1 MGKQARALIVG
12 GTAGIGRAIAVALAR
27 RGEQVVITG
36 RSAERTSAIASEIG
50 FGVTGIA
57 LDLTRPLDIAAALAG
72 LEQVDHLVL
81 SAIERDQNSVRNYDV
96 ARALNLVTMKLV
108 GYTEVVHTLL
118 PRLGPAA
125 SIVLLGGQAK
135 NRPYPGSVTVTTVN
149 GGVESMVRALAVE
162 LAPIRVNALH
172 PGVVSDTGAW
182 RDKPQV
188 LEPLRAATPTGH
200 LATTSDVADA
210 TLFLLDNPAINGVN
224 IDLEGGRLLK

>member
-1 MGKQARALIVG
+1 MGNQASALIVG

-36 RSAERTSAIASEIG
+36 RSAERTAAIAAEIG
-50 FGVTGIA
+50 HGVTGIA
-57 LDLTRPLDIAAALAG
+57 LDLTRPLEIAAALAG
-72 LEQVDHLVL
+72 LGHVDHLVL

-96 ARALNLVTMKLV
+96 SRALSLVTMKLV

-118 PRLGPAA
+118 PRLAPAA

-172 PGVVSDTGAW
+172 PGVVSDTDAW

-188 LEPLRAATPTGH
+188 LEPMRAGTLTGR
-200 LATTSDVADA
+200 LATTADVADA
-210 TLFLLDNPAINGVN
+210 TLFLLDNPAVNGVN

>member
-1 MGKQARALIVG
+1 MDRQKSALIVG
-12 GTAGIGRAIAVALAR
+12 GTAGIGRAIAVALAQ
-27 RGEQVVITG
+27 RGESVVITG
-36 RSAERTSAIASEIG
+36 RNAERTAAIAREIG
-50 FGVTGIA
+50 PGVSGIA
-57 LDLTRPLDIAAALAG
+57 LDLTRPLEIAAALAG
-72 LEQVDHLVL
+72 LGQIDHLVL

-96 ARALNLVTMKLV
+96 SRALSLVTMKLV

-118 PRLGPAA
+118 PRLPAAA
-125 SIVLLGGQAK
+125 SIVLMGGQAK

-172 PGVVSDTGAW
+172 PGVVSDTDAW

-188 LEPLRAATPTGH
+188 LEPMRAGTLTGR
-200 LATTSDVADA
+200 LATTGDVAAA

-224 IDLEGGRLLK
+224 IDLEGGRLIK

>member
-1 MGKQARALIVG
+1 MGKKKNALIVG

-27 RGEQVVITG
+27 RGESVVITG
-36 RSAERTSAIASEIG
+36 RNAERTSAIAGEIG
-50 FGVTGIA
+50 LGVTGIA
-57 LDLTRPLDIAAALAG
+57 LDLTRPLEIAAALAG
-72 LEQVDHLVL
+72 LSQIDHLVL
-81 SAIERDQNSVRNYDV
+81 SAIERDQNTVRNYDV
-96 ARALNLVTMKLV
+96 SRALSLVTMKLV

-118 PRLGPAA
+118 PRMSAAA
-125 SIVLLGGQAK
+125 SIVMMGGQAK

-172 PGVVSDTGAW
+172 PGVVSDTDAW

-188 LEPLRAATPTGH
+188 LEPMRAGTLTGR
-200 LATTSDVADA
+200 LATTEDVADA

-224 IDLEGGRLLK
+224 IDLEGGRLLR

>member
-1 MGKQARALIVG
+1 MSKQASALIVG
-12 GTAGIGRAIAVALAR
+12 GTSGIGRAIAVALAT
-27 RGEQVVITG
+27 RGENVVITG
-36 RSAERTSAIASEIG
+36 RNAERTQAIAREIG
-50 FGVTGIA
+50 LGVTGLA
-57 LDLTRPLDIAAALAG
+57 VDLTRPHDIAAALAG
-72 LEQVDHLVL
+72 LGQVDHLVL
-81 SAIERDQNSVRNYDV
+81 AAIERDQNTVRNYDV
-96 ARALNLVTMKLV
+96 ARALSLVTMKLV

-118 PRLGPAA
+118 PRLTPAT

-172 PGVVSDTGAW
+172 PGVVSDTDAW

-188 LEPLRAATPTGH
+188 LEPMRAGTLTGR
-200 LATTSDVADA
+200 LATTGDVAEA